1 VVPLHERQLQS
12 VVNDLLSP
20 SEGDTR
26 PVLLFLAGCNGSGKT
41 SFFVHVVDQPAG
53 ARRFTFVNADLISL
67 IVSGLPAREVAA
79 QKIADILRQHMVQQ
93 RTSFATET
101 VFSDEVG
108 AKLQFLRDAE
118 TAGFHVVLVYVT
130 LASVH
135 LSRQRVAF
143 RVAQGGHDVPEDR
156 LARRFVASRENCR
169 RALNFVETGIV
180 LDNSV
185 ADRPLRLMAITRRG
199 EVRFEHPKLPAFVR
213 ELLPIAAAASAS
225 HEHQKDQPARH
236 AGEH

>member
-1 VVPLHERQLQS
+1 MVPLHEHQLQE
-12 VVNDLLSP
+12 VVSDLLSP
-20 SEGDTR
+20 SEDDAR

-41 SFFVHVVDQPAG
+41 SFFLHVVDQPQG
-53 ARRFTFVNADLISL
+53 SRRFIFVNADLIAS
-67 IVSGLPAREVAA
+67 IVGGLPARDVAA
-79 QKIADILRQHMVQQ
+79 QAIAEVLRRHMVQQ
-93 RTSFATET
+93 RASFATET

-118 TAGFHVVLVYVT
+118 AAGFHVVLVYVT

-135 LSRQRVAF
+135 LSRARVAF

-156 LARRFVASRENCR
+156 LVRRFVASRENCR

-199 EVRFEHPKLPAFVR
+199 AIRFEHPRLPAFVR
-213 ELLPIAAAASAS
+213 ELLPIAPAYLP
-225 HEHQKDQPARH
+225 EEKVQPIRD
-236 AGEH
+236 AGAD